1 MGTAGGG
8 RAKSKGRG
16 PVQHRLCVPAPAPHP
31 GAEAICTPPLLLLLR
46 RVPAAAA
53 PHPSRV
59 LRRMPHLGLV
69 CAATHIVG
77 RALHAMHLLL
87 LLLLVVLH
95 LLLVELLV
103 VHVLYLGREK
113 NAEGEPGLHGGKV
126 LGEAGA
132 AARRRGTAVDA
143 Q

>member
-1 MGTAGGG
+1 
-8 RAKSKGRG
+8 
-16 PVQHRLCVPAPAPHP
+16 
-31 GAEAICTPPLLLLLR
+31 
-46 RVPAAAA
+46 
-53 PHPSRV
+53 
-59 LRRMPHLGLV
+59 
-69 CAATHIVG
+69 
-77 RALHAMHLLL
+77 MHLLL

-143 Q
+143 QRRTCCMCCCCWCCCCCCMPPTGWCICGRPDIFEGSISEEQKRVWCLLFD